1 MACLQGFNS
10 TVFCYGPSGSGK
22 SFTCYGPAGAAGPG
36 SHAAAAR
43 WGGSAEAGIIP
54 RAAQQLF
61 GAIEKGGVLQHGRFL
76 LRVSFVQLYR
86 ESLSDLLAP
95 DGGNLSIREDPH
107 KGVFVE
113 GVTEVA
119 VRAPQDVW
127 ALAARGQ
134 RARTTAA
141 TRINDVSSRSH
152 ALFTVVLEQVMTP
165 GGGTPPRDA
174 PTHHHHNVNTPPRD
188 AAAAATAAAAAAATE
203 HMAAAARAGEDG
215 SALKLS
221 RLNLV
226 DLAGSERAALLGES
240 GDRLEESKRIN
251 LSLSALAKVMS
262 TLVEAKG
269 RAVHVPYRD
278 SKLTRMLQD
287 SLGGNCRTTMIA
299 CVCPGGTAVDE
310 TLTTLQFA
318 ARAKAIRNH
327 ARVNLTANGEAVQN
341 SLLAQYEAQ
350 LLELKEQ
357 LAAAESARAV
367 EPAVTPVQQAKLEH
381 ERSAAEAALAQC
393 VREYAKERAQKARLQ
408 QQITA
413 LQKRLLQSQI
423 VELEDKV
430 LIGGK
435 PIAPG
440 VTSGAVSAAAA
451 DDASELTEAR
461 ASLAQ
466 ERRRC
471 EALEL
476 QVRDLTAKV
485 SELTRELELCRLAL
499 QRWQARG
506 TVSPVPGASPNTN
519 AGTPLRELPQGAQG
533 QGEVRR
539 ELAKRELE
547 LSNER
552 EAREKEREH
561 ARKLQLQLDA
571 AVAKAREQQSATAV
585 AAAAASEAAKADGE
599 ELGAA
604 RRERDAARA
613 RTADAEAAVAT
624 WKQERDAA
632 VGAAAAARERSA
644 AEAGQ
649 ASKQL
654 AALTLK
660 LGLVTQATA
669 ATEAAAA
676 AAATE
681 AVTGLVVGG
690 SGQARAMA
698 RRRRALP
705 IASAAGSR

>member
-1 MACLQGFNS
+1 
-10 TVFCYGPSGSGK
+10 
-22 SFTCYGPAGAAGPG
+22 
-36 SHAAAAR
+36 
-43 WGGSAEAGIIP
+43 
-54 RAAQQLF
+54 
-61 GAIEKGGVLQHGRFL
+61 
-76 LRVSFVQLYR
+76 
-86 ESLSDLLAP
+86 
-95 DGGNLSIREDPH
+95 
-107 KGVFVE
+107 
-113 GVTEVA
+113 
-119 VRAPQDVW
+119 
-127 ALAARGQ
+127 
-134 RARTTAA
+134 
-141 TRINDVSSRSH
+141 
-152 ALFTVVLEQVMTP
+152 MTP
-165 GGGTPPRDA
+165 GSGNPLRDAASTPPRDA
-174 PTHHHHNVNTPPRD
+174 V
-188 AAAAATAAAAAAATE
+188 AAAATE

-226 DLAGSERAALLGES
+226 DLAGSERAAFLGES
-240 GDRLEESKRIN
+240 GDRLEESKKIN

-287 SLGGNCRTTMIA
+287 SLGGNCRTAMIA

-327 ARVNLTANGEAVQN
+327 ARVNLTASGEAVQN

-357 LAAAESARAV
+357 LAAAESARAT

-440 VTSGAVSAAAA
+440 AASASSHAHGGDETTAERS
-451 DDASELTEAR
+451 DAR
-461 ASLAQ
+461 AAMAEQ
-466 ERRRC
+466 RRRGA
-471 EALEL
+471 ALEV

-485 SELTRELELCRLAL
+485 SELTGELELCRLAL

-506 TVSPVPGASPNTN
+506 TVSPGLPGTSPHTRSGGT
-519 AGTPLRELPQGAQG
+519 ATTPLRELSKEEVGQG
-533 QGEVRR
+533 QGAEARR
-539 ELAKRELE
+539 ELARREVE
-547 LSNER
+547 LLKER

-571 AVAKAREQQSATAV
+571 AVEKARDQ
-585 AAAAASEAAKADGE
+585 
-599 ELGAA
+599 
-604 RRERDAARA
+604 
-613 RTADAEAAVAT
+613 
-624 WKQERDAA
+624 
-632 VGAAAAARERSA
+632 
-644 AEAGQ
+644 
-649 ASKQL
+649 
-654 AALTLK
+654 
-660 LGLVTQATA
+660 
-669 ATEAAAA
+669 
-676 AAATE
+676 
-681 AVTGLVVGG
+681 
-690 SGQARAMA
+690 
-698 RRRRALP
+698 
-705 IASAAGSR
+705 